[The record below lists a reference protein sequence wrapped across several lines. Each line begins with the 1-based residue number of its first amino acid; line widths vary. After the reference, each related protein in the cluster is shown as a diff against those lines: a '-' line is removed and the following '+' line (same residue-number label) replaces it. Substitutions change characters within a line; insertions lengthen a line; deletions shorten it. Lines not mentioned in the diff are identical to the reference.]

1 MFIDE
6 VVLKVI
12 GGKGGDG
19 CSSFRHEKFV
29 EMGGPDG
36 GNGGSGGNII
46 FKADEGLKTLID
58 LRYQKLIKGNKGANG
73 SGALKTGASGEDIII
88 KVPVGTTVKDTE
100 TNLLICDLTKN
111 GEEAIVAKG
120 GRGGKGNAAFKT
132 NKNKAPTTSEY
143 GAPGE
148 ERLLKCELKLLADV
162 GLVGFPSA
170 GKSSLISVISASK
183 PKIADYHFTTLT
195 PNLGVVKLEE
205 NSYVVADLPGII
217 EGASEGVGLGDKF
230 LRHALR
236 TKVIAYVIDMSGI
249 EGRNPVDDYKILLKE
264 VEAYSEKLAR
274 KKSIV
279 IANKMDLESS
289 KENLKQFKKEFP
301 NIEILETSAITH
313 QGLSELKNKLLNL
326 LNTIEESKTHEDT
339 EFENFVL
346 YEFKNEKPYKITRE
360 NENTW
365 IVSGEKLELLLK
377 MTRFNSDEAALRF
390 ARKLKNLGI
399 DEELKALGAKDGDI
413 VKILDNEFEYN
424 ERLNY

>member
-6 VVLKVI
+6 VILKVV

-36 GNGGSGGNII
+36 GNGGRGGNVI

-58 LRYQKLIKGNKGANG
+58 LRYKKHIKGEAGKHG
-73 SGALKTGASGEDIII
+73 SGALKTGASGEDVIVR
-88 KVPVGTTVKDTE
+88 VPVGTTVIDVD
-100 TNLLICDLTKN
+100 TNLIVCDLVKH
-111 GEEAIVAKG
+111 GEEVIVALG
-120 GRGGKGNAAFKT
+120 GRGGKGNASFKT
-132 NKNKAPTTSEY
+132 NKNKAPTVSEY

-148 ERLLKCELKLLADV
+148 ERELKCELKLLADV

-195 PNLGVVKLEE
+195 PNLGVVEMGE

-236 TKVIAYVIDMSGI
+236 TKVIAYVIDMSGC
-249 EGRNPVDDYKILLKE
+249 EGRSPIQDYEVLKKE
-264 VEAYSEKLAR
+264 VSNYSEKLFN
-274 KKSIV
+274 KKSIIV
-279 IANKMDLESS
+279 ASKMDMVDSKKNLE
-289 KENLKQFKKEFP
+289 EFKDTYKDL
-301 NIEILETSAITH
+301 EILETSAITH
-313 QGLSELKNKLLNL
+313 MGLNELKIKFRELLDLSKDNL
-326 LNTIEESKTHEDT
+326 YEET
-339 EFENFVL
+339 EFENYVL
-346 YEFKNEKPYKITRE
+346 YEFKNEKPYTISRE

-365 IVSGEKLELLLK
+365 VVSGDKLELLLK

-399 DEELKALGAKDGDI
+399 DEELKSLGARDGDI
-413 VKILDNEFEYN
+413 VKILDNEFEYS
-424 ERLNY
+424 EKLNY